1 MEHQSINTNSKAVF
15 TLINWSKF
23 SSFHR
28 LFVLS
33 FENNTHQKRHTVCF
47 LSKVEIESYNK
58 VNFFFEQPVN
68 NDARTHE
75 NVKNIAT
82 DQGDDYTGC

>member
-23 SSFHR
+23 SSFLR

-47 LSKVEIESYNK
+47 LSKVEIEGYN
-58 VNFFFEQPVN
+58 VMFDGNFFFW
-68 NDARTHE
+68 A
-75 NVKNIAT
+75 AS
-82 DQGDDYTGC
+82 